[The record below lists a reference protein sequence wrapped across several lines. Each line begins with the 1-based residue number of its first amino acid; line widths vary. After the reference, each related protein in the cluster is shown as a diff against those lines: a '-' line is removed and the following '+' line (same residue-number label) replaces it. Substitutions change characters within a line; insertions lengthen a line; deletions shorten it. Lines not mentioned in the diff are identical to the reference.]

1 MNILLVED
9 DLQLANSIKKNLLEE
24 GFYVQ
29 IASDGQRAIEI
40 INQIKFDVI
49 ILDWMIP
56 KISGIEVCKKIREMK
71 INSPIILLTV
81 LSNVNNKLNA
91 FNSGADDYLTKP
103 FEMKELIARIKVVY
117 RRYSSNSTII
127 EYKEISLDLYNRTV
141 YTTRGEIKLTD
152 REFDLLKYF
161 INHSGEIVSK
171 EKLFNEIWGMEYDPY
186 SNVIEVTIKNLRKKL
201 EEKLVKNPIK
211 NVYGEGYIFI

>member
-1 MNILLVED
+1 ML
-9 DLQLANSIKKNLLEE
+9 
-24 GFYVQ
+24 
-29 IASDGQRAIEI
+29 
-40 INQIKFDVI
+40 
-49 ILDWMIP
+49 P
-56 KISGIEVCKKIREMK
+56 KISRIEVCKEIREMK

-81 LSNVNNKLNA
+81 LSNVNNKLIA
-91 FNSGADDYLTKP
+91 FNSGADDYITKP
-103 FEMKELIARIKVVY
+103 FEMKELIARIKAVY
-117 RRYSSNSTII
+117 RRYSSNSTIV
-127 EYKEISLDLYNRTV
+127 EYKEISLDLYNRSV

-161 INHSGEIVSK
+161 INHAGEIVSK

-201 EEKLVKNPIK
+201 EEKLGKNSIK